1 MKFGTFLL
9 GICHDVLN
17 GHTCQC
23 YDGFTGYDCAV
34 NIDECKSNPCIHG
47 RNLALGLFQICMLTK
62 FIYML
67 CRFGPSGSSEI
78 SPISVSWDLSI

>member
-1 MKFGTFLL
+1 MKFGTFLS

-17 GHTCQC
+17 GYTCQC

-62 FIYML
+62 YIYISYV
-67 CRFGPSGSSEI
+67 GDISSEI
-78 SPISVSWDLSI
+78 SPIYVSWHLSI